1 MIANYASSVDTRTTA
16 GHQQKRI
23 AEEMGTW
30 EKVVFGVVFFF
41 TTMAQCWRL
50 ALLQRRRLATLP
62 TLMTGQVTIHGPKG
76 SNNNHN
82 TTSNQFRQ
90 KNDDDI

>member
-41 TTMAQCWRL
+41 TTI
-50 ALLQRRRLATLP
+50 
-62 TLMTGQVTIHGPKG
+62 G
-76 SNNNHN
+76 
-82 TTSNQFRQ
+82 
-90 KNDDDI
+90 

>member
-1 MIANYASSVDTRTTA
+1 MIANYASSVDTRKWAAKKIA
-16 GHQQKRI
+16 GDE
-23 AEEMGTW
+23 EEMGTW